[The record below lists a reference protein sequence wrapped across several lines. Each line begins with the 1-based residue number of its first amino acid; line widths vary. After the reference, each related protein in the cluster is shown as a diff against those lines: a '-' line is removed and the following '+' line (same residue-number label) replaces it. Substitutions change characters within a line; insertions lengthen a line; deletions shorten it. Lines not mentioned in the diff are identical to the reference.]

1 MCETR
6 CALPCIFISLQEPP
20 QIDVDDQPH
29 DDADTRDFE
38 VEAMEQHQV
47 TPEPVETEDEDEEE
61 EGGEHGHTEAL
72 IRQESH
78 QPDCI
83 VVSSGQSQ
91 SIP

>member
-1 MCETR
+1 MLYPVFFTV
-6 CALPCIFISLQEPP
+6 LQEPP

-47 TPEPVETEDEDEEE
+47 TPEPVETEDEEE
-61 EGGEHGHTEAL
+61 EGREQGHAEAL
-72 IRQESH
+72 AGQESH